1 VLISDQIAKEP
12 MEQQQSQSLQ
22 LVKEDEHKEAAVATV
37 ISDDGGAQSPTAT
50 SEQQPTIALS
60 NDEKTPAIATP
71 AVSGRRC
78 TPRRPLAE
86 SMTHASATPST
97 PSTLPILE
105 AADETEEEVEVKKL
119 SSSGIL
125 TEGNEFLS

>member
-1 VLISDQIAKEP
+1 
-12 MEQQQSQSLQ
+12 MEQKQSQSLQ

-60 NDEKTPAIATP
+60 NDEKTPA
-71 AVSGRRC
+71 VSGRRC

-105 AADETEEEVEVKKL
+105 AADETEEEVVVKKL